1 VNGTGFLVTNGSGS
15 NYTAFFVNAT
25 SGNVGI
31 GTANPNARLDIQL
44 PTSGDVR
51 VKRPSGTNAYRLSL
65 DSNQQAQFLMSNIA
79 GTDVIQLAT
88 DTATSGDPTYFN
100 SGKVGIGN
108 TKPNVTLDVSGNV
121 NVSGRLSYGTLA
133 ANSPHF
139 LETMGSPEPLC
150 VKSSSGK
157 YVGCMVD
164 ENFEFECRVD
174 DRCNRK
180 YLDSKL
186 AEEVEKLSKEIDESQ
201 KEAKQVSANTSQASS
216 SLITGNAI
224 NEAGLE
230 TDLSNIL
237 EPEINAAISTNT
249 TAETTAEAS
258 IVVENNS
265 NVQTFNASGDN
276 AASAAEPIA
285 DNDEKMT
292 MTDTTYK
299 YINQTGSADADK
311 EINQK
316 IERLSRIRSDI
327 KEKKVTVKQAIERLK
342 AEKLKH
348 IDLDEIEDE
357 ETAEAEYTAKKAK
370 EGQATT
376 IIQQAPQQDYMTKVN
391 GSIILRLG

>member
-1 VNGTGFLVTNGSGS
+1 
-15 NYTAFFVNAT
+15 
-25 SGNVGI
+25 
-31 GTANPNARLDIQL
+31 
-44 PTSGDVR
+44 
-51 VKRPSGTNAYRLSL
+51 
-65 DSNQQAQFLMSNIA
+65 
-79 GTDVIQLAT
+79 
-88 DTATSGDPTYFN
+88 
-100 SGKVGIGN
+100 
-108 TKPNVTLDVSGNV
+108 
-121 NVSGRLSYGTLA
+121 
-133 ANSPHF
+133 
-139 LETMGSPEPLC
+139 MGSTEPLC

-157 YVGCMVD
+157 YVVCMVD

-186 AEEVEKLSKEIDESQ
+186 AEEVEKLSKGAAESKAIATNNENAAISQ
-201 KEAKQVSANTSQASS
+201 NTAANQ
-216 SLITGNAI
+216 ITGNAI

-237 EPEINAAISTNT
+237 EPESNAAISTNT

-357 ETAEAEYTAKKAK
+357 ETAEAEYKAKKSK
-370 EGQATT
+370 E
-376 IIQQAPQQDYMTKVN
+376 APAAQTPQTDYMTKIN
-391 GSIILRLG
+391 GSVIIKLG